1 LSSIYIMVIL
11 NFFQYPGLKVV
22 YTFVPWPLHIL
33 LVFRAIS
40 FTVLSPGQPPSLEN
54 FCLAQHCALST

>member
-1 LSSIYIMVIL
+1 
-11 NFFQYPGLKVV
+11 
-22 YTFVPWPLHIL
+22 LHIL
-33 LVFRAIS
+33 LGFGAIS